1 MSFWR
6 NRQLILQFVK
16 RDISS
21 RYKGSYLGK
30 IWTILTPLVM
40 LAIYTFVFSVVFQAK
55 WNINTDNKLNFAFII
70 FSGMIAFNIF
80 SDVVLRA
87 PNLIISNANFVKKIV
102 FPLEILV
109 IVAVGSSLFLAGINV
124 LILVLGQFMLNGVIH
139 WTVIFFPLVLL
150 PLVLISLGLGWFLAS
165 LGTYYRDISHIIGL
179 IVSALMFMS
188 PIFYPVSNI
197 PENLQGI
204 YTLNPISHIVEDMRR
219 VLVFGQMPNWGW
231 ITVGSIIGLVMSF
244 LGLKWFNK
252 TRGGFS
258 DVL

>member
-6 NRQLILQFVK
+6 NRQLILQFIK

-21 RYKGSYLGK
+21 KYKGSYLGK
-30 IWTILTPLVM
+30 IWSILTPLFM

-55 WNINTDNKLNFAFII
+55 WNVNTDNKLDFAFII
-70 FSGMIAFNIF
+70 FSGMIAFNVF
-80 SDVVLRA
+80 SDVILRA
-87 PNLIISNANFVKKIV
+87 PNLIISNVNFVKKIV

-109 IVAVGSSLFLAGINV
+109 VVVMGSSLFLAGINS
-124 LILVLGQFMLNGVIH
+124 LILIIGQFILNGVIQ
-139 WTVIFFPLVLL
+139 WTVVLL
-150 PLVLISLGLGWFLAS
+150 PVVMLPLILITLGLGWFIAS
-165 LGTYYRDISHIIGL
+165 LGTYYRDISHVIGL

-197 PENLQGI
+197 PEGLKGL
-204 YTLNPISHIVEDMRR
+204 YSLNPISHIVEDMRR
-219 VLVFGQMPNWGW
+219 VLVFGQMPNWEW
-231 ITVGSIIGLVMSF
+231 IFFGSILGLVVSF

-252 TRGGFS
+252 TRGGFA

>member
-6 NRQLILQFVK
+6 NRQLILQFIK

-21 RYKGSYLGK
+21 KYKGSYLGK
-30 IWTILTPLVM
+30 IWSILTPLFM
-40 LAIYTFVFSVVFQAK
+40 LAIYTFVFSVVFQAR
-55 WNINTDNKLNFAFII
+55 WNVDTNNKLDFAFII
-70 FSGMIAFNIF
+70 FSGIIAFNIF
-80 SDVVLRA
+80 SDVILRA
-87 PNLIISNANFVKKIV
+87 PNLIISNVNFVKKIV

-109 IVAVGSSLFLAGINV
+109 VVAMGSALFLAGINV
-124 LILVLGQFMLNGVIH
+124 LILVLGQFLLSGVIH
-139 WTVIFFPLVLL
+139 WTIVLLPVVLL
-150 PLVLISLGLGWFLAS
+150 PLVLITLGLGWFLAS
-165 LGTYYRDISHIIGL
+165 LGTYYRDISHVIGL

-197 PENLQGI
+197 PENLRGI
-204 YTLNPISHIVEDMRR
+204 YSLNPISHIVEDMRR
-219 VLVFGQMPNWGW
+219 VLVFGQMPNWEW
-231 ITVGSIIGLVMSF
+231 ILFGSLIGLVMSV

>member
-6 NRQLILQFVK
+6 NRQLILQFIK

-21 RYKGSYLGK
+21 KYKGSYLGK
-30 IWTILTPLVM
+30 IWSILTPLFM
-40 LAIYTFVFSVVFQAK
+40 LAIYTFVFSVVFQAR
-55 WNINTDNKLNFAFII
+55 WNVDTNNKLDFAFII
-70 FSGMIAFNIF
+70 FSGIIAFNIF
-80 SDVVLRA
+80 SEVILRA
-87 PNLIISNANFVKKIV
+87 PNLIISNVNFVKKIV

-109 IVAVGSSLFLAGINV
+109 VVAMGSALFLAGINV
-124 LILVLGQFMLNGVIH
+124 LILVLGQFLLNGVIH
-139 WTVIFFPLVLL
+139 WTIVLLPVVLL
-150 PLVLISLGLGWFLAS
+150 PLVLITLGLGWFLAS
-165 LGTYYRDISHIIGL
+165 LGTYYRDISHVIGL

-197 PENLQGI
+197 PENLRGI
-204 YTLNPISHIVEDMRR
+204 YSLNPISHIVEDMRR
-219 VLVFGQMPNWGW
+219 VLVFGQMPNWEW
-231 ITVGSIIGLVMSF
+231 ILFGSLIGLVMSV

>member
-21 RYKGSYLGK
+21 RYKGSYLGA
-30 IWTILTPLVM
+30 IWSILTPLFM
-40 LAIYTFVFSVVFQAK
+40 LAIYTFVFSVIFQAK
-55 WNINTDNKLNFAFII
+55 WNIETENKLDFAFII
-70 FSGMIAFNIF
+70 FSGIIAFNVF
-80 SDVVLRA
+80 SDVILRS
-87 PNLIISNANFVKKIV
+87 PNLIISNVNFVKKIV

-109 IVAVGSSLFLAGINV
+109 VVAIGSSLFLAGINV
-124 LILVLGQFMLNGVIH
+124 LILVLGQLLFNGVIH
-139 WTVIFFPLVLL
+139 WTIILLPIVLL
-150 PLVLISLGLGWFLAS
+150 PLVLITLGLGWFLAS

-197 PENLQGI
+197 PENLRGI
-204 YTLNPISHIVEDMRR
+204 YTLNPITHIVEDMRR
-219 VLVFGQMPNWGW
+219 VIVFGQMPNWGW
-231 ITVGSIIGLVMSF
+231 ILVGSAIGLVVSL

>member
-6 NRQLILQFVK
+6 NRQLILQFIK

-21 RYKGSYLGK
+21 KYKGSYLGK
-30 IWTILTPLVM
+30 IWSILTPLFM
-40 LAIYTFVFSVVFQAK
+40 LAIYTFVFSVVFQAR
-55 WNINTDNKLNFAFII
+55 WNVDTNNKLDFAFII
-70 FSGMIAFNIF
+70 FSGIIAFNIF
-80 SDVVLRA
+80 SDVILRA
-87 PNLIISNANFVKKIV
+87 PNLIISNVNFVKKIV

-109 IVAVGSSLFLAGINV
+109 VVAMGSALFLAGINV
-124 LILVLGQFMLNGVIH
+124 LILVLGQFLLNGVIQ
-139 WTVIFFPLVLL
+139 WTIVLLPVVLL
-150 PLVLISLGLGWFLAS
+150 PLVLITLGLGWFLAS
-165 LGTYYRDISHIIGL
+165 LGTYYRDISHVIGL

-197 PENLQGI
+197 PENLRGI
-204 YTLNPISHIVEDMRR
+204 YSLNPISHIVEDMRR
-219 VLVFGQMPNWGW
+219 VLVFGQMPNWEW
-231 ITVGSIIGLVMSF
+231 ILFGSLIGLVMSV